1 MEMTT
6 RIDQTT
12 KVEQPS
18 NGAIEEQS
26 GGSGATDTTKDSN
39 AIPLDVLQSKS
50 HDTNDIDAV
59 SLKSTDG
66 VLDKPESSLNE
77 VPLSEPSKPTEQDLN
92 PDLANFMRYCQ
103 EGSLESAKDLLES
116 ESIKVNDTFSDG
128 ISGLHWAC
136 INNRLAL
143 VKYLVE
149 NGADPNL
156 YGGELRATPLHW
168 ACRNGLVYIVQ
179 YLISNTSADPRL
191 RDLQTYNALHLAVHS
206 SNITLVVYLLLSCCD
221 QNSKKKLYI
230 DEPDGS
236 NRTALHWASYQN
248 DIFTVNALLKFGAD
262 VSKTDDSMFIPL
274 HWCFM
279 RGHKNVM
286 KAFVDRGSDI
296 FVKNDQGKDSFDIA
310 KDMNCLHVWRK
321 VLIEKDLDPKNNW
334 APRVRWISAKVGKVL
349 TYLAPFI
356 LLPISLSICTASKGL
371 AFPKLFLAF
380 SVFAFGIFVVNKT
393 IIPTYLIDDKPLPK
407 SPILAGIFSATAF
420 WCIIVWVFK
429 VLPATL
435 FSNFFSNVFMVLVIA
450 VFVWSFFKAMFIN
463 PGFVP
468 TPTDNAVILSQVE
481 DLLSCG
487 KFDTDHFCF
496 NTFVRKPLRS
506 RYSRHNKKLVA
517 RFDHYCPWVYN
528 EIGVRN
534 HKLFITFVYA
544 LNLAI
549 LLFTHLTIEYFDKSK
564 DAVGSDDEDNQS
576 FFCKLIDDDL
586 CYGYKNHDFHFNL
599 MVWCW
604 LQYVWIVFLCLVQTF
619 QILRGLTTWEFSS
632 LNSRISSPARSN
644 HSTVPEEVADSITQP
659 PRSDR
664 RNNGMQTCL
673 NLLGIDQ
680 FVLTIKMAIASVFNR
695 DRTTSVDPLYIDIPT
710 DYGLKQ
716 NWLDFW
722 VIGETSWRN
731 VFYLP
736 IEGEN
741 NLNGEVVDYYKLY
754 QYPPK
759 SSTQLV

>member
-1 MEMTT
+1 MTT
-6 RIDQTT
+6 EIDQPAN
-12 KVEQPS
+12 VEPS
-18 NGAIEEQS
+18 NGVTLEQN
-26 GGSGATDTTKDSN
+26 GTAVVDNTPGTDV
-39 AIPLDVLQSKS
+39 IPLDTLETKADPNF
-50 HDTNDIDAV
+50 HDQDEIETT
-59 SLKSTDG
+59 SLKSTDAVVDKLESG
-66 VLDKPESSLNE
+66 LDNSSIHEAPKPS
-77 VPLSEPSKPTEQDLN
+77 EQDLN
-92 PDLANFMRYCQ
+92 PDLAKFMQGCQ
-103 EGSLESAKDLLES
+103 EGSLDLVKELVESG
-116 ESIKVNDTFSDG
+116 SIKVNDTFSDG

-136 INNRLAL
+136 INNRLTL
-143 VKYLVE
+143 VKYLVVR
-149 NGADPNL
+149 GADPNL

-179 YLISNTSADPRL
+179 YLISNTSADPSL

-248 DIFTVNALLKFGAD
+248 DVFTVNALLKFGAD
-262 VSKTDDSMFIPL
+262 VSKTDDSLFIPL

-286 KAFVDRGSDI
+286 KALVESGSDI
-296 FVKNDQGKDSFDIA
+296 FFKNDSGKDSFDIA
-310 KDMNCLHVWRK
+310 RDMNCLNAWRK
-321 VLIEKDLDPKNNW
+321 VLIESGLDPKNNW
-334 APRVRWISAKVGKVL
+334 APKVRWVSPKVGKVL
-349 TYLAPFI
+349 TYLAPFV
-356 LLPISLSICTASKGL
+356 LLPISLNICNTSQGL
-371 AFPKLFLAF
+371 AFPKLVLAF
-380 SVFAFGIFVVNKT
+380 ASFAFGIFVINKT
-393 IIPTYLIDDKPLPK
+393 IIPTYLIDNKPLPK

-420 WCIIVWVFK
+420 WCIIIWIFK

-435 FSNFFSNVFMVLVIA
+435 FSNFFANLFMGIFIA

-468 TPTDNAVILSQVE
+468 TPTDNVVILSQVE
-481 DLLSCG
+481 DLLGCG
-487 KFDTDHFCF
+487 KFDTDHFCV
-496 NTFVRKPLRS
+496 NSFVRKPIRS

-549 LLFTHLTIEYFDKSK
+549 LLFTYLTIQYFDKSK
-564 DAVGSDDEDNQS
+564 DSFDSDDEDNQS
-576 FFCKLIDDDL
+576 LFCRLIDDDL
-586 CYGYKNHDFHFNL
+586 CYGYKNNQFHFNL
-599 MVWCW
+599 LVWCW
-604 LQYVWIVFLCLVQTF
+604 LQYIWIFFLCLVQTF

-632 LNSRISSPARSN
+632 LNSKIYNPRSN
-644 HSTVPEEVADSITQP
+644 HSTVPEEVADSLTQP
-659 PRSDR
+659 SRSDR
-664 RNNGMQTCL
+664 KHNELQTCL

-680 FVLTIKMAIASVFNR
+680 FVMTIKMTIASVFNR
-695 DRTTSVDPLYIDIPT
+695 NRTASVDPLHIDIPT

-722 VIGETSWRN
+722 IIGEPNWRN

-754 QYPPK
+754 EYPPK
-759 SSTQLV
+759 SSSQVV

>member
-1 MEMTT
+1 MTT
-6 RIDQTT
+6 EIDRQND
-12 KVEQPS
+12 VESS
-18 NGAIEEQS
+18 NGTAVEEN
-26 GGSGATDTTKDSN
+26 GTDGVLSSAGEPD
-39 AIPLDVLQSKS
+39 AIPLDVLGTNSVPES
-50 HDTNDIDAV
+50 TNDIETA
-59 SLKSTDG
+59 SLKSTD
-66 VLDKPESSLNE
+66 VVVDKPQSSLNDL
-77 VPLSEPSKPTEQDLN
+77 PINEPTKPTEQDLN
-92 PDLANFMRYCQ
+92 PELAKFMQYCQ
-103 EGSLESAKDLLES
+103 EGSLDLVKESLDS
-116 ESIKVNDTFSDG
+116 GSIKVNDTFSDG

-136 INNRLAL
+136 INNRLTL
-143 VKYLVE
+143 VKYLIE

-168 ACRNGLVYIVQ
+168 ACRNGLVYIVE
-179 YLISNTSADPRL
+179 YLITNSPADPSL

-248 DIFTVNALLKFGAD
+248 DIFTVNALLRFGAD
-262 VSKTDDSMFIPL
+262 VSKTDDSLFIPL

-279 RGHKNVM
+279 RGHRNVM
-286 KAFVDRGSDI
+286 KALFEGGSDI
-296 FVKNDQGKDSFDIA
+296 FFKNDSGKNSFDIA
-310 KDMNCLHVWRK
+310 KDMNCLNAWRK
-321 VLIEKDLDPKNNW
+321 VLLEAGLDPKNEW
-334 APRVRWISAKVGKVL
+334 APKKRWISPKVGKVL

-356 LLPISLSICTASKGL
+356 LLPVSLSICTTSKGL
-371 AFPKLFLAF
+371 AFPKLVLAF
-380 SVFAFGIFVVNKT
+380 AIFAFGIFVVNKT
-393 IIPTYLIDDKPLPK
+393 IIPSYLIDDKPLPK

-420 WCIIVWVFK
+420 WCIVVWMFK
-429 VLPATL
+429 VLPATI
-435 FSNFFSNVFMVLVIA
+435 FSNFFTNTIMAIDIA
-450 VFVWSFFKAMFIN
+450 LFVWSFFKAMFIN

-468 TPTDNAVILSQVE
+468 TPSDNAVILSQVE
-481 DLLSCG
+481 DLLACG

-549 LLFTHLTIEYFDKSK
+549 VLFTHLTIEYFDKLKGSI
-564 DAVGSDDEDNQS
+564 DSDDEDNQS
-576 FFCKLIDDDL
+576 FFCKLIDDDF
-586 CYGYKNHDFHFNL
+586 CYGYKNNQFHFNL
-599 MVWCW
+599 VVWCW
-604 LQYVWIVFLCLVQTF
+604 LQYIWIFFLCLVQTF

-632 LNSRISSPARSN
+632 LNSRIYNPTRSN
-644 HSTVPEEVADSITQP
+644 HSTVPEEVADSLTQP

-664 RNNGMQTCL
+664 KNNGFQTCL

-680 FVLTIKMAIASVFNR
+680 FVMTIKMTIASVFNR
-695 DRTTSVDPLYIDIPT
+695 NRTTTVDPLHIDIPT

-722 VIGETSWRN
+722 IIGEANWRN

-741 NLNGEVVDYYKLY
+741 NLNGQVVDYYKLY
-754 QYPPK
+754 EYPPK
-759 SSTQLV
+759 SSNQVV